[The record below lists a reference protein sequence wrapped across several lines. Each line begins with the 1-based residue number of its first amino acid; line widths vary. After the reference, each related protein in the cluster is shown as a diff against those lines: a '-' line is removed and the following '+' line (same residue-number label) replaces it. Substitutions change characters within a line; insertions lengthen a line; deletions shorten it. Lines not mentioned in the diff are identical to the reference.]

1 MDKKDIIIFMPDQLR
16 SDCIGAYGNKIIK
29 TPNIDKIA
37 KEGVVFKNAYTV
49 SPLCMPAR
57 ASFVSGLY
65 PHQHTIW
72 QNRGSLPAEDETFFH
87 HLQKNGWFIAYIGKS
102 HFYEHKNFHMK
113 IMEDYMKKRGIDYVH
128 ETTGPHATVKTD
140 SYMTDYLKEKGLLE
154 IFREDYRKRDKFST
168 RPSPLPEEDYLD
180 SYVGKK
186 ACEFLKEYSFDKPL
200 CLFVGFPS
208 PHEPWDPPGRFA
220 KMYLPEDMPEEIKE
234 EKIDGKLPHKTKK
247 IMEKQREIFRGLNS
261 EIIRKIRACYYGKI
275 SLVDYWI
282 GEILKTYYEK
292 RPPDQLII
300 ILWSDHGEMLGDH
313 NLLYKKVFY
322 EQSVKIPL
330 IIKWPDKNEHLR
342 KNSEKIVEIIDVFP
356 TLLYGLGI
364 KKSERAVGEN
374 LFEEKK
380 RNFAL
385 SEIFDFD
392 MFQYMVR
399 TENYKG
405 VFDKDKDCLFLFDLK
420 NDPYETENLAGRKKS
435 LEDELFEILSRYVL
449 NSK

>member
-1 MDKKDIIIFMPDQLR
+1 MEKKDIIIFMPDQLR

-37 KEGVVFKNAYTV
+37 EEGVVFKNAYTV

-65 PHQHTIW
+65 PHQHGIW
-72 QNRGSLPAEDETFFH
+72 KNKGALPAEDETFFH
-87 HLQKNGWFIAYIGKS
+87 HLQKNGWFVGYIGKS

-113 IMEDYMKKRGIDYVH
+113 IMEDYMRKRGIDYVH

-154 IFREDYRKRDKFST
+154 IFRDDYRKRNKFST
-168 RPSPLPEEDYLD
+168 HPSPLSEEDYLD

-186 ACEFLKEYSFDKPL
+186 VCEFLKEYCFEKPL

-208 PHEPWDPPGRFA
+208 PHEPWDPPGRFS
-220 KMYLPEDMPEEIKE
+220 KMYSPDDMPEEIKDKKLDE
-234 EKIDGKLPHKTKK
+234 KLPEKTKK
-247 IMEKQREIFRGLNS
+247 IIEKNRKSFEGLTS
-261 EIIRKIRACYYGKI
+261 EIIKKIRACYYGKI

-282 GEILKTYYEK
+282 GEILKIYYEK
-292 RPPDQLII
+292 REPDQLII
-300 ILWSDHGEMLGDH
+300 IFWSDHGEMLGDH
-313 NLLYKKVFY
+313 YLLYKSVFY
-322 EQSVKIPL
+322 EQSVKVPL
-330 IIKWPDKNEHLR
+330 IIKWPGKNDYLR

-364 KKSERAVGEN
+364 KKSEREVGEN

-380 RNFAL
+380 KNFAL
-385 SEIFDFD
+385 SEIYAFD
-392 MFQYMVR
+392 MFQYMIR

-405 VFDKDKDCLFLFDLK
+405 IFDKEKDCLFLFDLK
-420 NDPYETENLAGRKKS
+420 NDPYETKNLAGKEKL
-435 LEDELFEILSRYVL
+435 LEKNLLEILYMYVL